1 MSLSRQGHGAEKA
14 VTSLGACALRDSKS
28 LDQWLLHVDHLGGRI
43 QRSVH
48 AHFLSFKLLHF
59 ILMVNIIGG
68 ARGRF
73 LEYIFAAL
81 FHHGSDKLLA
91 AAGIG
96 LLRLILRR
104 LSLIGS
110 LLVRLLLRPCRR
122 LLAVRLLRLWR
133 RCLAVRR
140 LLRLLG
146 LRWLLWGPV
155 ILRVQQT
162 SQGENRHDYCEDG
175 DEGKRFSPFSHKI
188 LQRRGARVP
197 ITGANFVP
205 KNRCFLTHGAIRH
218 CALFHLNKLGVGL
231 SGSHRASFSDF
242 SVGNTVKAVADRVDL
257 LEDAADA
264 VGRICSHAKI
274 WRARRAALDLYLVCA
289 YRSAPMK
296 CNDT

>member
-1 MSLSRQGHGAEKA
+1 MNTQGHGAEKA
-14 VTSLGACALRDSKS
+14 VTSLGACALGDSKS
-28 LDQWLLHVDHLGGRI
+28 LDLWLLHVDHLGGWI
-43 QRSVH
+43 QRPVY

-59 ILMVNIIGG
+59 ILMVNVIGR

-81 FHHGSDKLLA
+81 LHHGSDKLFA

-122 LLAVRLLRLWR
+122 LLAIRRLRLR
-133 RCLAVRR
+133 RRRLAVRR

-146 LRWLLWGPV
+146 LRRLLWGLV

-162 SQGENRHDYCEDG
+162 SPGENRHDYREYG

-188 LQRRGARVP
+188 LQRRCARVP
-197 ITGANFVP
+197 ITEANRMP
-205 KNRCFLTHGAIRH
+205 KSCCFLTHGTIRH
-218 CALFHLNKLGVGL
+218 CTLFHLNKLGIGL

-242 SVGNTVKAVADRVDL
+242 SVRNTVKAVADRVDL
-257 LEDAADA
+257 LEDAADV
-264 VGRICSHAKI
+264 VGRICSHVNI
-274 WRARRAALDLYLVCA
+274 WRGRHPALEPYLVCA
-289 YRSAPMK
+289 YWSAPMK